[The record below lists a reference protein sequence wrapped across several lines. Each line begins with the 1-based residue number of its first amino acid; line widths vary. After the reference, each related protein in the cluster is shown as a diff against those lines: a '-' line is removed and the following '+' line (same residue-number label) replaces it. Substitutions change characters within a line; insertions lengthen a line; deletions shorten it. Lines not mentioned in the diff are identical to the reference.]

1 MFMLIAGVSASEE
14 MCLVGSGTAM
24 FLDACASAVAAGDG
38 RELWS
43 LQTGGQ
49 LLHVVTKL
57 CAGASKAVVGESIGL
72 VACSEA
78 GHWNLLPNGQVQL
91 GEKCLSQVGAGAGL
105 ENLAAH
111 ASVYASS
118 SVHPA
123 SHGAAAAVDFDDAS
137 FWASKADEANPVE
150 FIIDLGEERNI
161 DVLKITW
168 EYPPQAFSVSSSV
181 DGERW
186 VQAFA
191 TDMNMESVT
200 RTPLRQAPARKVKVA
215 MQKPHVLYG
224 TSSGQS
230 YYAIKSITM
239 TAPRLRAVL
248 DDCATAAR
256 SKDAR
261 DKYFPSYVSEFDP
274 SLLAA
279 LQAELPPLAAA
290 KASLSLA
297 LGEIAGTQS
306 KLPEC
311 RSAQALSEHV
321 HDAVRGGKLLDTHSD
336 VLSSL
341 ESPSSGLE
349 ELVDNAQGI
358 NAAGVKAFLASAKA
372 VIIKMRA
379 ALV

>member
-1 MFMLIAGVSASEE
+1 
-14 MCLVGSGTAM
+14 
-24 FLDACASAVAAGDG
+24 
-38 RELWS
+38 
-43 LQTGGQ
+43 
-49 LLHVVTKL
+49 
-57 CAGASKAVVGESIGL
+57 
-72 VACSEA
+72 
-78 GHWNLLPNGQVQL
+78 
-91 GEKCLSQVGAGAGL
+91 
-105 ENLAAH
+105 
-111 ASVYASS
+111 
-118 SVHPA
+118 
-123 SHGAAAAVDFDDAS
+123 
-137 FWASKADEANPVE
+137 
-150 FIIDLGEERNI
+150 
-161 DVLKITW
+161 
-168 EYPPQAFSVSSSV
+168 
-181 DGERW
+181 
-186 VQAFA
+186 
-191 TDMNMESVT
+191 
-200 RTPLRQAPARKVKVA
+200 
-215 MQKPHVLYG
+215 
-224 TSSGQS
+224 
-230 YYAIKSITM
+230 M

-297 LGEIAGTQS
+297 LGEIAGTRS

-341 ESPSSGLE
+341 EFPRSGLE
-349 ELVDNAQGI
+349 ELVDNARGI